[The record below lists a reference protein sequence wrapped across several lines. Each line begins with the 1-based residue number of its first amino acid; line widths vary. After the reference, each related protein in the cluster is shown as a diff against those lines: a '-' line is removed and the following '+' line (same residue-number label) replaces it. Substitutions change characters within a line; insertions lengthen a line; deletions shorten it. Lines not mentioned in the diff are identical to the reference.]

1 MSFKSLYSINK
12 ETDVTQGVI
21 PLKCETSFGISETFR
36 NVCKASN
43 VGDAAVC
50 WCWFKA
56 GAQDPT
62 SLSTRAVFAGHASV
76 PGGADMYL
84 FIGPRM
90 TTWAAENWP
99 LSLCAWAWHQSRRR
113 STPLQLF
120 CYAPV
125 RQSQLDV
132 PNISPSTA
140 LDFLQPPVTGVRSRQ

>member
-1 MSFKSLYSINK
+1 MSFKSLYSIKK
-12 ETDVTQGVI
+12 ETDVTQGI
-21 PLKCETSFGISETFR
+21 TPLKCETSLGHSETFR
-36 NVCKASN
+36 NVCKAPS
-43 VGDAAVC
+43 VGDAALC

-56 GAQDPT
+56 CAQDPT
-62 SLSTRAVFAGHASV
+62 SPR
-76 PGGADMYL
+76 PGQCLLVMHHCQEVLTCL

-132 PNISPSTA
+132 PNIFPGSA